1 MAYII
6 PAYKIFNDIENRFG
20 VPPLL
25 PSEPCPEPVKK
36 CIIGLSEPAQKS
48 TTTNLSSAAA
58 PNFTPIFS
66 GWPAIS
72 LPNDHSTVHYTSG
85 AHIMTLNEH
94 EPYHNAV
101 QSPRTLYSRDPL
113 VLERR
118 AIHILALAP
127 GTGDEPLRG
136 KMIVPIFYHANLHY
150 TPLSYYW
157 FQPERECTVSMGRAL
172 LHTTLNTKSALH
184 HIREPIHPKNL
195 SVGINRRDFAKMHAQ
210 VSLMVD
216 MYVNAHRT
224 LLLLGDD
231 FAYNDLAIIFIRT
244 FGHVGHFELRKTTRC
259 HTSIQWELVMSP
271 LRLSSLPFSDL
282 GSPNTSRWDYQ
293 MNFSDPLP
301 IFSANLDLPRFPVWP
316 EVADVEKTESACLTY
331 PALPNTLGDP
341 PKYWD
346 EGSDVLASMCV
357 FARPGRRRQRRAACG
372 KVVEDTEDHEATL
385 GINDWCE
392 IFQSSFSEPWLHA
405 PLDLLSATPSR
416 DKKFLL
422 DSHDDTALFEDGVN
436 SLSSLVKLEY
446 SRSDLL
452 TFFEGHPQTMGVSKT
467 FVESIIQ
474 ELTDAMR
481 GNGDRCEG
489 NNDNSLLTSLR
500 PTDPQSRYGTSGRRT
515 DKALG
520 RSIRDLRDSIF
531 WPNGSQTNWLESPW
545 ALDTGR
551 QLDNSDPFLLHERLA
566 AQSLRHRLKHEET
579 HWQASHVS
587 ACCSQAIA
595 NLYHI
600 PSVST
605 GGHQLPQNFIFHYRC
620 QPITSLTRL
629 PHGFFPLYEGQPNSG
644 DHEMVASMMESLLL
658 PFGLALQSA
667 PASFDDL
674 DPGVSEKSTQ
684 TGVKG
689 FESPE
694 SDKDPPHQS
703 AYEYAGSSTSED
715 YDSTKVIGR
724 KSRQDPVL
732 YQDIIV
738 SGDMIIK
745 DPKVRDEIGGQR
757 HGVIITFAMEAA
769 GPMDQTHPFVVR
781 VITDYADSHEIQIR
795 HPYAVASETTSLLES
810 LFLSTQPSSS
820 STTTAAAAE
829 SSSESR
835 HQCAIYCTHEINILL
850 ISRIIT
856 ANKINWCHAINA
868 LRLLSIERSP
878 HSHPERCDRYRSME
892 GTEGNGTIFY
902 VRYGAA
908 RAITIRADESL
919 RAGERSR
926 TKRNG
931 TERNE

>member
-36 CIIGLSEPAQKS
+36 CIIASSEPAQSS

-58 PNFTPIFS
+58 PKFAPIFS

-72 LPNDHSTVHYTSG
+72 LLNDHSTAHYTSG

-101 QSPRTLYSRDPL
+101 QSSRTLYSRDSL

-118 AIHILALAP
+118 AIRILALAP

-136 KMIVPIFYHANLHY
+136 EVIVPIFDHANLHY
-150 TPLSYYW
+150 TALSYDW

-244 FGHVGHFELRKTTRC
+244 FGHAGHFELRKTTRC

-271 LRLSSLPFSDL
+271 LRFSSLPFSDL

-301 IFSANLDLPRFPVWP
+301 IFPADLDLPRFPVWP
-316 EVADVEKTESACLTY
+316 EVADVEK
-331 PALPNTLGDP
+331 N
-341 PKYWD
+341 
-346 EGSDVLASMCV
+346 GSDVLASMCV
-357 FARPGRRRQRRAACG
+357 HSRPGRRRQRRAACG

-385 GINDWCE
+385 GIDDWCE

-405 PLDLLSATPSR
+405 PLDLLSATLSR
-416 DKKFLL
+416 DRKFLS
-422 DSHDDTALFEDGVN
+422 DSHDDTSLFKDGVD
-436 SLSSLVKLEY
+436 SLLSLVILEY

-481 GNGDRCEG
+481 ANGDRCEG
-489 NNDNSLLTSLR
+489 KNDNSLLSSLT

-531 WPNGSQTNWLESPW
+531 WPNGLQTNWLESPW

-694 SDKDPPHQS
+694 SDKDPLHQP
-703 AYEYAGSSTSED
+703 AYEHAGSSTSED

-724 KSRQDPVL
+724 NSRQDPVL

-745 DPKVRDEIGGQR
+745 DPKLRDEIGRQR
-757 HGVIITFAMEAA
+757 HGVIIAFAMEAA
-769 GPMDQTHPFVVR
+769 GPMDQTHPFVIR
-781 VITDYADSHEIQIR
+781 VITDYADSHQTQIR
-795 HPYAVASETTSLLES
+795 HPYVVASETTSLLKS
-810 LFLSTQPSSS
+810 FFLSTQPSSS
-820 STTTAAAAE
+820 SSTTTTTAATE

-835 HQCAIYCTHEINILL
+835 HQCAINCRFHEIDPLI

-856 ANKINWCHAINA
+856 ANKIRWCHAINA

-878 HSHPERCDRYRSME
+878 HSHPERCDQYRSME
-892 GTEGNGTIFY
+892 GTERNRTIFY

-908 RAITIRADESL
+908 RRLLSLQMRVHERES
-919 RAGERSR
+919 GV
-926 TKRNG
+926 
-931 TERNE
+931 ERNETNERTSKRERERGDLSCLVHD